1 MKKKVFILVLFFI
14 HGFLFGKETLHNSSI
29 NLSAP
34 KDTVWFIKGFVQDHQ
49 KLWTSPLHI
58 SNKRFCFWVPVIG
71 ASMIAM
77 RNDEKIYA
85 EFKNYQYSHKWADK
99 LSPIITYGGEN
110 ITVLSVSSM
119 FYLGGILFH
128 DEKAKQTGILSIE
141 ALGHAGVIVTI
152 GKLITGRQRPSFGE
166 GIDKWHWFPSSFKQF
181 GDEAQS
187 KYDAFPS
194 GHSIAAWSLATVI
207 AKQYKETKIVPIL
220 VYTLATGVALSRVTQ
235 DTHWLSDAIIGSAM
249 GYTIGNFVV
258 NKRKYTKWTL
268 TPFTNRNGIMISS
281 LYKF

>member
-1 MKKKVFILVLFFI
+1 MKKYLFVLLLLLSSR
-14 HGFLFGKETLHNSSI
+14 FLFSNEVSSELTVKT
-29 NLSAP
+29 NNP
-34 KDTVWFIKGFVQDHQ
+34 NDTVWFIKGAIQDH
-49 KLWTSPLHI
+49 KELWTSPLHI
-58 SNKRFCFWVPVIG
+58 SKKRFCFWVPVIG
-71 ASMIAM
+71 ASMISM

-85 EFKNYQYSHKWADK
+85 EFKKFQHAHKWADN

-110 ITVLSVSSM
+110 ITVLSISGM
-119 FYLGGILFH
+119 FYIGGLIFKN
-128 DEKAKQTGILSIE
+128 EKAQQTGILSIE

-166 GIDKWHWFPSSFKQF
+166 GQDKWHWFPSSFKQF

-207 AKQYKETKIVPIL
+207 AKQYQETKIIPIL
-220 VYTLATGVALSRVTQ
+220 AYTLATGVALSRVTQ

-249 GYTIGNFVV
+249 GYTIGNFIVK
-258 NKRKYTKWTL
+258 KRKNTKWKL
-268 TPFTNRNGIMISS
+268 IPSTNGKEIMLSS
-281 LYKF
+281 SMRF